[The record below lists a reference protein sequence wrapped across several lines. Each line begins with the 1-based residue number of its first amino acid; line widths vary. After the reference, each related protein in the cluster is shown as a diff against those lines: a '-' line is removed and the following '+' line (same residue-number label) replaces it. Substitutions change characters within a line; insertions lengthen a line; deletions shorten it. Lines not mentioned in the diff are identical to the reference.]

1 MRIVHDPRC
10 TAYGSSLRPEQ
21 PARLIKTPQYLREK
35 HAEWSWHEPAAAN
48 STQAALAHTQAHLNR
63 LAQPHDFDADT
74 PWFDDIDQ
82 HAYRAS
88 GAAIAAANAA
98 VLNPAEPVIAL
109 MRPPGHHATASHA
122 MGFCYLN
129 HIAIAA
135 MNAMATHH
143 LSRVAI
149 WDFDAHHGNGTEAI
163 LAGRDG
169 FLFSSVHQYPGYPG
183 TGTTSFKN
191 CANWP
196 IAPHTPAPDHLAALR
211 ESLDRVIAFEP
222 QLVMVSA
229 GFDAYIDDP
238 ITEMT
243 LEMKDFATLGTWL
256 HAARLP
262 TAAVLEGGYSNDLPQ
277 LVDTF
282 LTAWSGEA
290 NSL

>member
-1 MRIVHDPRC
+1 MLIVHDPRC

-21 PARLIKTPQYLREK
+21 PARLLKTAPFLREQHPDWK
-35 HAEWSWHEPAAAN
+35 WLQPTAATAAH
-48 STQAALAHTQAHLNR
+48 AALAHTTAYLKR
-63 LAQPHDFDADT
+63 LAQPRDFDPDT

-82 HAYRAS
+82 HAYRAT
-88 GAAIAAANAA
+88 GAAIAAADAA
-98 VLNPAEPVIAL
+98 ISNPTEPVIAL
-109 MRPPGHHATASHA
+109 MRPPGHHATAHAA

-135 MNAMATHH
+135 LHARTQHR
-143 LSRVAI
+143 LDRVAI

-169 FLFSSVHQYPGYPG
+169 LLFSSVHQYPGYPG
-183 TGTTSFKN
+183 TGTSSFQN
-191 CANWP
+191 CHNWP
-196 IAPHTPAPDHLAALR
+196 IAPHTPATQHLAALR

-229 GFDAYIDDP
+229 GFDAYVGDP

-243 LEMKDFATLGTWL
+243 LKKNDFATLGTWL
-256 HAARLP
+256 REARLP
-262 TAAVLEGGYSNDLPQ
+262 TAAVLEGGYSAELPQ

-282 LTAWSGEA
+282 LTAWAGEA
-290 NSL
+290 SYS

>member
-21 PARLIKTPQYLREK
+21 PARLINTSRYLREK
-35 HAEWSWHEPAAAN
+35 HPAWIWHEPEAA
-48 STQAALAHTQAHLNR
+48 TPVQATLAHSHSHLKRLTQSR
-63 LAQPHDFDADT
+63 DFDADT

-88 GAAIAAANAA
+88 GAAIFAANTA
-98 VLNPAEPVIAL
+98 VTSPGDPVIAL
-109 MRPPGHHATASHA
+109 MRPPGHHATATEA

-135 MNAMATHH
+135 LQAKANNK
-143 LSRVAI
+143 LLRVAI

-183 TGTTSFKN
+183 TGTTSFQN
-191 CANWP
+191 CHNWP
-196 IAPHTPAPDHLAALR
+196 IAPQTPAVDHMVALR

-229 GFDAYIDDP
+229 GFDAYVDDP
-238 ITEMT
+238 ITQMT

-256 HAARLP
+256 REARLP
-262 TAAVLEGGYSNDLPQ
+262 AAAVLEGGYSNDLPQ

-290 NSL
+290 NRS